1 MRTEALK
8 EAQRRYSRK
17 GLRVS
22 LIINPDTDKDLYEA
36 LKSLKNKQ
44 GFIKD
49 AVREAIKK
57 KKAVV

>member
-49 AVREAIKK
+49 AVRETIKRRK
-57 KKAVV
+57 P